1 MLTIY
6 NYGSNNNNDDI
17 PLLINKQLLYEYKEE
32 GDSCLV
38 NVKRELTR
46 CLVDYKVF
54 QKLQEV
60 NNSFFVI
67 VDYLDRDIYYSV
79 AEVVKDK
86 NVLLNNINLFLK
98 PCKIYLPTE
107 IYNAIYNSLQILINT
122 INKLIMILKS
132 INKNQ

>member
-6 NYGSNNNNDDI
+6 NYGNNRDEDI

-46 CLVDYKVF
+46 CLVDYKLF
-54 QKLQEV
+54 QKLQAI

-67 VDYLDRDIYYSV
+67 VDYLDRDIYYTIE
-79 AEVVKDK
+79 EVVNDK
-86 NVLLNNINLFLK
+86 NLLLNNVNIFLR
-98 PCKIYLPTE
+98 PCKSCLPTE
-107 IYNAIYNSLQILINT
+107 IYDKIYNSLQILINT

-132 INKNQ
+132 INKNI